1 MADQSSK
8 PHVIIVGAGFGG
20 LRAARRLA
28 NAPIHLTIIDK
39 NNYHLFQ
46 PLLYQVATAGLSPEA
61 IAHPVRAILRRQKN
75 LTFYLAKVQAI
86 DLETRSV
93 VTDKGNLAYDYL
105 ILAPG
110 GTTHF
115 WEMGRLA
122 RHALGLK
129 SIGDAEQIRNH
140 ILRMCEEATL
150 ERDPAHQVSTL
161 TFVIAG
167 GGPTGVESA
176 GALAELLKT
185 IIPGD
190 YPTLKHIPRKVI
202 LLEASQRLL
211 PAMPDD
217 LAAYALQALKKA
229 GVEVRLGTAVRDYD
243 GKTIFLS
250 TGETI
255 TSPTLIWAS
264 GVRASPL
271 TSSLP
276 VEKDA
281 LGRLKVL
288 PTLQIPRYPE
298 VLIIGDA
305 ASFPDQDGKP
315 LPMIAPVAIQQ
326 GESAAQNILRMISG
340 REPEAFH
347 YHDPGLLAT
356 IGRSQAVARIG
367 SLKLRGG
374 IAWLIW
380 VVVHIYQLIGF
391 RNRLQVMINWAWNY
405 LLYDHPIR
413 LIHHA
418 LTGVREPRRHPSL
431 PNPQEHPGQTL
442 SKPA

>member
-1 MADQSSK
+1 MAHRSDL
-8 PHVIIVGAGFGG
+8 PHVVIVGAGFGG
-20 LRAARRLA
+20 LRAARKLA
-28 NAPIHLTIIDK
+28 KAPIRLTLIDR

-61 IAHPVRAILRRQKN
+61 IARPVRAILRRQKN
-75 LTFYLAKVQAI
+75 FTFHLANVQAI
-86 DLETRSV
+86 DLGNRSIR
-93 VTDKGNLAYDYL
+93 TDKGNLAYDYL
-105 ILAPG
+105 ILAAG
-110 GTTHF
+110 GATHF
-115 WEMGRLA
+115 FGMDRLA

-140 ILRMCEEATL
+140 ILHLCEEAAL
-150 ERDPAHQVSTL
+150 ERDAAQQASLL

-176 GALAELLKT
+176 GALAELLRT
-185 IIPGD
+185 VIPGD
-190 YPTLKHIPRKVI
+190 YPTLKHAPRKVI

-229 GVEVRLGTAVRDYD
+229 GVEVRLGAAVQDFD
-243 GKTIFLS
+243 GKTVFLS

-255 TSPTLIWAS
+255 ASPTLIWAS
-264 GVRASPL
+264 GVRAAPL
-271 TSSLP
+271 ISSLP

-288 PTLQIPRYPE
+288 PTLQIPQHPE
-298 VLIIGDA
+298 VFVIGDA
-305 ASFPDQDGKP
+305 ASFSDREGKP

-326 GESAAQNILRMISG
+326 GESAAQNILRILSG
-340 REPEAFH
+340 KEPVAFR
-347 YHDPGLLAT
+347 YRDPGLLAT

-367 SLKLRGG
+367 PLKLRGF
-374 IAWLIW
+374 IAWMVW
-380 VVVHIYQLIGF
+380 VVVHIYQLVGF
-391 RNRLQVMINWAWNY
+391 RNRLLVMINWAWNY
-405 LLYDHPIR
+405 LLYDHPVR
-413 LIHHA
+413 LIHQA
-418 LTGVREPRRHPSL
+418 LIGVRGPRHLEFL
-431 PNPQEHPGQTL
+431 PGDENSGETL

>member
-1 MADQSSK
+1 MAHRSDL
-8 PHVIIVGAGFGG
+8 PHVVIVGAGFGG
-20 LRAARRLA
+20 LRAARKLA
-28 NAPIHLTIIDK
+28 KAPIRLTLIDR

-61 IAHPVRAILRRQKN
+61 IARPVRAILRRQKN
-75 LTFYLAKVQAI
+75 FTFHLADVQAI
-86 DLETRSV
+86 DLENRSIR
-93 VTDKGNLAYDYL
+93 TDKGNLAYDYL
-105 ILAPG
+105 ILAAG

-115 WEMGRLA
+115 FGMDRLA

-140 ILRMCEEATL
+140 ILHLCEEAAL
-150 ERDPAHQVSTL
+150 ERDAAQQASLL

-176 GALAELLKT
+176 GALAELLRT
-185 IIPGD
+185 VIPGD
-190 YPTLKHIPRKVI
+190 YPTLKHAPRKVI

-229 GVEVRLGTAVRDYD
+229 GVEVRLGAAVQDFD
-243 GKTIFLS
+243 GKTVFLS

-255 TSPTLIWAS
+255 ASPTLIWAS
-264 GVRASPL
+264 GVRAAPL
-271 TSSLP
+271 ISSLP

-288 PTLQIPRYPE
+288 PTLQIPQHPE
-298 VLIIGDA
+298 VFVIGDA
-305 ASFPDQDGKP
+305 ASFSDREGKP

-326 GESAAQNILRMISG
+326 GESAAQNILRILSG
-340 REPEAFH
+340 KEPVAFR
-347 YHDPGLLAT
+347 YRDPGLLAT

-367 SLKLRGG
+367 PLKLRGF
-374 IAWLIW
+374 IAWMVW
-380 VVVHIYQLIGF
+380 VVVHIYQLVGF
-391 RNRLQVMINWAWNY
+391 RNRLLVMINWAWNY
-405 LLYDHPIR
+405 LLYDHPVR
-413 LIHHA
+413 LIHQA
-418 LTGVREPRRHPSL
+418 LIGVRGPRHLEFL
-431 PNPQEHPGQTL
+431 PGDENPGETL